1 MKKLLI
7 LLVLAFASCKSTS
20 EFNNVDYKFNEN
32 VLYYK
37 GQEIGHIE
45 AIKRQKKNGKTRTEV
60 VLLMNNETELYSK
73 ANEIINYMGSHL
85 KNSDI
90 ELKVNVEKNRYSK

>member
-7 LLVLAFASCKSTS
+7 LLVLVFASCKSTS
-20 EFNNVDYKFNEN
+20 EYNNVDYNFKDN

-45 AIKRQKKNGKTRTEV
+45 SFKLQKKNGNVRREV
-60 VLLMNNETELYSK
+60 VLLMNNESEHYNQAK
-73 ANEIINYMGSHL
+73 DIINYMGNHI

-90 ELKVNVEKNRYSK
+90 ELKVNVEKK